1 MLEFCPIFRRLVGSC
16 GVSFRKLPTLF
27 ILLHLARR
35 FLNQNWIF
43 FCSSLG
49 NLFLG
54 KTSLLSLLVVVVGP
68 VGELVEGL
76 GIAGHHGVAG
86 VAVRLEPLLQ
96 LGHLDGR
103 RGEEPNLLAP
113 SPGFFFYILLLAP
126 IPAPSPGS
134 FSGSFSLLLLLALS
148 PGSFPWHLRHRVDE
162 GPVALFP
169 LGQGLE
175 RGSEEGRLTT
185 AAAAVALFLSHV

>member
-96 LGHLDGR
+96 LGHLEGGR
-103 RGEEPNLLAP
+103 GDEPNLLAP
-113 SPGFFFYILLLAP
+113 SPG
-126 IPAPSPGS
+126 S
-134 FSGSFSLLLLLALS
+134 FSGLLLLHPSPASYPRSFSRLLLWLLLLALS
-148 PGSFPWHLRHRVDE
+148 PGSFSWL
-162 GPVALFP
+162 LP
-169 LGQGLE
+169 LAPQTP
-175 RGSEEGRLTT
+175 GR
-185 AAAAVALFLSHV
+185 